1 MSDQGPVLRDI
12 HVPHVSAWWPL
23 APGWWV
29 LLGVLLLALVAG
41 AILWRRR
48 RAWRRHVDTTLGE
61 LREARARHAAD
72 GDTARFAAAVSQL
85 LRRVARTRDARSVT
99 LRGDA
104 WRDALASMAPHS
116 DVTRLAQLDTAIYQP
131 AASLD
136 VAVVARDAEA
146 WIRAAMRRR
155 RSSATAGRASHVSA

>member
-1 MSDQGPVLRDI
+1 MPDQGPVLRDI

-23 APGWWV
+23 APGWWG

-72 GDTARFAAAVSQL
+72 GDTAHFAAAVSQL

-131 AASLD
+131 AVSLD
-136 VAVVARDAEA
+136 VPLVARDAEA

-155 RSSATAGRASHVSA
+155 PASATPGRASHVHA

>member
-1 MSDQGPVLRDI
+1 MPDQGPVLRDI
-12 HVPHVSAWWPL
+12 HVPQVSAWWPL

-29 LLGVLLLALVAG
+29 LLGLLLVALAAG
-41 AILWRRR
+41 AIVWRRR
-48 RAWRRHVDTTLGE
+48 RAWRRHVDTTLDE
-61 LREARARHAAD
+61 LREARVRHDAD

-85 LRRVARTRDARSVT
+85 LRRVARTREARSVT

-104 WRDALASMAPHS
+104 WRDALAAMAPHC

-136 VAVVARDAEA
+136 VPLVARDAEA
-146 WIRAAMRRR
+146 WIRAVMHRRA
-155 RSSATAGRASHVSA
+155 SSATSGRASHVPA

>member
-1 MSDQGPVLRDI
+1 MPDQGPVLRDI
-12 HVPHVSAWWPL
+12 HLPHVSAWWPL

-29 LLGVLLLALVAG
+29 LLGLLLVALVAG
-41 AILWRRR
+41 AIVWRRR

-72 GDTARFAAAVSQL
+72 GDTACFAASVSQL
-85 LRRVARTRDARSVT
+85 LRRVARMRDTRSVT
-99 LRGDA
+99 LRGEA
-104 WRDALASMAPHS
+104 WRDALVALAPRS

-136 VAVVARDAEA
+136 VPVVARDAEA
-146 WIRAAMRRR
+146 WIREAMRRR
-155 RSSATAGRASHVSA
+155 PSSATPGRASHVPA